1 MHSWVNLQ
9 LPNNWG
15 FTVINEG
22 KYGLDYSGV
31 NLGITIIHG
40 QDIPPRMNGWIY
52 EERFKHGYGFTSRMD

>member
-1 MHSWVNLQ
+1 MGNFHSTED
-9 LPNNWG
+9 NWG

-40 QDIPPRMNGWIY
+40 QIFPPTDEWL
-52 EERFKHGYGFTSRMD
+52 DL